1 MQLKVKKRLDI
12 VQYVA
17 KTMGRVSEETRGQAA
32 VGEIQVF
39 LRLCEGEV
47 TPKDLADALDVDEDS
62 VAESLEIFEE
72 FGIVDICDAD
82 IPTYTYVGYPEEIK
96 FLLSSKANVKKKFA
110 DAINDVESLV
120 QSQNPQTPEEE
131 QDLHILLEMV
141 AQMKKDFGV

>member
-1 MQLKVKKRLDI
+1 MQLKVKKRMDI
-12 VQYVA
+12 VQYIV

-32 VGEIQVF
+32 VGEIQVL

-47 TPKDLADALDVDEDS
+47 TPKDLADALEVDEDK

-82 IPTYTYVGYPEEIK
+82 IPTYTYAGYPEEIK
-96 FLLSSKANVKKKFA
+96 FLLSSKANVKKKFG

-120 QSQNPQTPEEE
+120 KNQHSQTPEEE
-131 QDLHILLEMV
+131 QDLRVLSEMV